1 MAEAVLSKENANGV
15 QAFLTLGQFLEK
27 EGWAPEQVGDA
38 PIYCMRFSGESGPI
52 TCYAQVR
59 TKEEIL
65 LCYAVA
71 PLQAP
76 PATRNAV
83 AEFVTRANYGLWV
96 GNFEM
101 DWTDGE
107 VRYKSSLDF
116 EGLALTSTLIRN
128 VISPTMQMLVCYLPG
143 LISVIGGQSPA
154 EALARVTLDCG
165 CAAEMGGLE
174 PRS

>member
-1 MAEAVLSKENANGV
+1 MAEAVLSRGNANGI
-15 QAFLTLGQFLEK
+15 QAFLTLGQYLEK

-38 PIYCMRFSGESGPI
+38 PIFRMRFSGESGPI

-59 TKEEIL
+59 TEEQVL

-71 PLQAP
+71 PVQAP
-76 PATRNAV
+76 PESRQAV
-83 AEFVTRANYGLWV
+83 AEFVTLANYGLWV

-116 EGLALTSTLIRN
+116 EGLTLTPTLIHN
-128 VISPTMQMLVCYLPG
+128 VISPTLQMLVCYLPG
-143 LISVIGGQSPA
+143 LINVIGGQPPT
-154 EALARVTLDCG
+154 EALAEATSGCG
-165 CAAEMGGLE
+165 CGA
-174 PRS
+174 